1 MDSTEVSSLV
11 GDKDDDAR
19 VHIAERVGECLSSDD
34 LVEADRR
41 AAEMLARE
49 LVRDAILRVRRSLA
63 MAVRHAKHL
72 PRDIAL
78 SIAHDVDS
86 VACPFLAVTDV
97 FSDEDWMQLLLT
109 ISRGARAAVAKRS
122 PMREAIAQ
130 GLSGIGDAMVV
141 DNLIGNPDAPMT
153 KPVCET
159 LLDRFETEVEVLDK
173 LAVRDDLVADIVVKL
188 TARVS
193 EAAREKLHRT
203 YSIPGT
209 LDPVVEEAAVG
220 AIIELLKETAE
231 EDLMIVVQTLKADNK
246 LTPTVLLRAL
256 EAGHQNFLEIG
267 LEVLSGRTADHV
279 RSVVR
284 RADEGAVAQLLGRA
298 EIPTSMHS
306 DFWDSINAQRLA
318 A

>member
-1 MDSTEVSSLV
+1 
-11 GDKDDDAR
+11 
-19 VHIAERVGECLSSDD
+19 
-34 LVEADRR
+34 
-41 AAEMLARE
+41 
-49 LVRDAILRVRRSLA
+49 
-63 MAVRHAKHL
+63 
-72 PRDIAL
+72 
-78 SIAHDVDS
+78 
-86 VACPFLAVTDV
+86 
-97 FSDEDWMQLLLT
+97 
-109 ISRGARAAVAKRS
+109 
-122 PMREAIAQ
+122 MREAIAQ